1 MRPRH
6 GSGHVIYH
14 GYPQGGPGRGIALE
28 LPDGTR
34 IGWLDHVVRH
44 SPSGFGWGY
53 RGSGPC
59 DTAWS
64 LLIDA
69 LGDAAVCPACQGSG
83 RVVYVAG
90 DGAPRAEPFDPAS
103 HPWSRNGWPCE
114 CAGGYR
120 LLPYVR
126 FVDQFVAGWAD
137 EWLMSRADILSWLA
151 AQADTPTG
159 QPGA

>member
-1 MRPRH
+1 MNPRH
-6 GSGHVIYH
+6 GHGDLLYRGYRESASGRV
-14 GYPQGGPGRGIALE
+14 IALE
-28 LPDGTR
+28 SPDGTR

-53 RGSGPC
+53 HGSGAC

-69 LGDAAVCPACQGSG
+69 LSDAAICPACQGTG
-83 RVVYVAG
+83 RVVYVAEG
-90 DGAPRAEPFDPAS
+90 GIPRAEPFDAAR

-114 CAGGYR
+114 CSGGYR
-120 LLPYVR
+120 SLPYAR

-137 EWLMSRADILSWLA
+137 EWMMSRASILSWLA
-151 AQADTPTG
+151 EHADTPAY